1 MDTVLIPTPRPE
13 KEFVTLPE
21 LALISETEGWGIS
34 YRNFRAYYLTGR
46 LPAIT
51 SGNRPKV
58 KLAVVREML
67 ADTNSALYRK

>member
-1 MDTVLIPTPRPE
+1 METTSIVSPRPE
-13 KEFVTLPE
+13 TEFVTLPE
-21 LALISETEGWGIS
+21 LAAISEAEGWGIS

-58 KLAVVREML
+58 KLTVVRAML